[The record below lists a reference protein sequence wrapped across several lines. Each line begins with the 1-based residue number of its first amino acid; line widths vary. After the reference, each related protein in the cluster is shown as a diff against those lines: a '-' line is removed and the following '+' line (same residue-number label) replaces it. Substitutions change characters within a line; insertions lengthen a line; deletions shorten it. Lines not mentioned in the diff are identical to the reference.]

1 MPFVQSLACG
11 DLVVVQADRGENVG
25 SVWHIADNM
34 MEAERHAR
42 ELNTEQLNHLLSF
55 ARQYVQQARSL
66 APLQSS
72 YKLATQPGFIIR
84 KAETRYAQALIQK
97 EHDET
102 KAKRIAA
109 TKAQEMGFPLE
120 ILDTEFQI
128 DHQKLTIY
136 YISPEYVRFKE
147 LVNNI
152 YKIYKMRIWMSSINP
167 QHPPQDFYFG

>member
-1 MPFVQSLACG
+1 MPFVERLSYG

-25 SVWHIADNM
+25 SVWHIADSM
-34 MEAERHAR
+34 MEAERIAR
-42 ELNTEQLNHLLSF
+42 DLNTEQLNHLLSF
-55 ARQYVQQARSL
+55 ARTYAQQARSL

-84 KAETRYAQALIQK
+84 KAESRYAAALIQK

-109 TKAQEMGFPLE
+109 TKAQETGFPLE

-167 QHPPQDFYFG
+167 QHPPQDFFFQ